1 MGASPAKFLFG
12 FLFVSI
18 ILWIIF
24 MFASRLLAWILSRV
38 MGASVG
44 FRVGGWKCLRD
55 IVLKFNKVFGGL
67 NASCMRG
74 RKVSFNLSPPGVRF
88 EAPEASSS
96 RNCCPNPNFE
106 VGAVESISVGEF
118 RLSLRQSLIKL
129 GVGFISR
136 DPKLQFLICDL
147 EVVMRSF
154 KKSTQTTTRSKK
166 SRSSGR
172 GKFMVLANMARFLS
186 VSVTDLVLK
195 TPKATLDIK
204 ELRVDISKDG
214 GSEAGLFVKLQLF
227 PINVHLGEPQLT
239 SDQSATSG
247 GSFSAYQF
255 TDGICPPFTCEEFS
269 LLCELGHNR
278 EAGVVVRDLDITCG
292 EIRVN
297 LNEDILLQ
305 KKGLSDQSPY
315 PASGVALVDKESA
328 SAKKPHGKQAL
339 SAVSKIT
346 SMFPQKA
353 AFTLP
358 KLDVKVAHRSYGLIL
373 ENNIMGIQLK
383 CMKSPSVEDGGESV
397 KLDVQMEFSEIHLLR
412 EAGISIVEILK
423 LDVISSIYIP
433 LQPNSPIRSE
443 IDVKLGGTQCNLML
457 NRLEPWARLRP
468 PQKPKKEPLE
478 QSHAKEKSQ
487 PSEQKAIMWTCTVS
501 APEMTVV
508 LYSLTGCP
516 LYHGCSQSSHIFA
529 NNISSTG
536 ATLHMELGELNLDM
550 SDEYQECLKES
561 LFGVETNTGSLMHI
575 AKVSL
580 DLGKKDVDPPEDG
593 LKSKMVLGADVTG
606 MGVHLTF
613 RRLESLLST
622 VLSLKALAKK
632 LSTSSKKPTQS
643 RGIKSS
649 RPSGKGIQLLKLN
662 LERCSVH
669 VCGDVGLDNIVT
681 PDPKRVNYGSQG
693 GRVLISNSADG
704 TPRTAHIMSTISNEG
719 KKMKYSVS
727 LDIYHFS
734 LCMKKDKKSM
744 QIELE
749 RARSIYQ
756 EFPEDN
762 IPGAKVALLDM
773 QNAKLVRRSGGLK
786 EIEVCSLFSATDIS
800 LRWEPDVH
808 IALFELGLHLKALMN
823 NHKSQGHNDGEKA
836 HIMEDKEAKTETT
849 LESAKLEKPV
859 KKRESIFAVDVEM
872 LSISAEVGD
881 GVETFIQ
888 VQSIFSENARIGV
901 LLEGLMLQLNEARIF
916 RSSRMQISRV
926 PNVSGSLSDVKSE
939 TVTTWDWVIQ
949 ALDVHIC
956 LAYRVELRAI
966 DDAVEEMLRVL
977 KLVTSA
983 KTRCIF
989 PPKKEQSKPKKA
1001 SSTRTGCLRF
1011 SIRKLTADI
1020 EEEPMQGWLDEH
1032 YHLLTNEARE
1042 LAVRLDFLDELVSR
1056 GNQCDGVGESNDSLE
1071 GKIHYN
1077 GEEINFED
1085 ASAIQKLREEIYEQS
1100 FRSYYKACQ
1109 GLVPSEGSGA
1119 CKYGFQAG
1127 FKPSTARSSLF
1138 SICATELD
1146 LTLTKIEGG
1155 DAGMIEVVQKLDP
1168 VSRAHNIPFSKLYGA
1183 NINLRTGSLV
1193 AQIRNY
1199 TCPLLAAT
1207 GGRCEGRLVLAQQA
1221 TCFQP
1226 QIHQDVYIGR
1236 WRKATILRSATGTT
1250 PPVKTYCD
1258 LPLHFQKGE
1267 VSFGAGFEPSFA
1279 DLSYAFTVALRRA
1292 NLSIRNPNPVVQPPK
1307 KEKSLPWWDEMRNY
1321 IHGNNTLYFSE
1332 TIWHILATTNPYEN
1346 FDKLQI
1352 VTGYMEIQQSD
1363 GRVYASAKDFKI
1375 FLSSLESLLKN
1386 CTLKNSSGFSAP
1398 FLEAPLFTVEVTME
1412 FDCESGNPLNHYL
1425 FALPNEGVPRE
1436 KVFDPFRSTSLS
1448 LRFNFSLRPSLASD
1462 NDQSQ
1467 SSSINDHVVLD
1478 GVSSSPLKSES
1489 ALNDSTIVSL
1499 GHHDLAWLIK
1509 FWNLLYIPP
1518 HKLRSFSRWPR
1529 FGVPR
1534 IPRSGNLALD
1544 KVMTEFMLRIDATP
1558 TCIRHMPLHD
1568 DDPAKGLTFKMTK
1581 VKYEM
1586 YFSRGKQKY
1595 TFECFRDPLDLVY
1608 QGVDLHMP
1616 KAYINKEDCATVA
1629 KIIQMTRKKSQS
1641 ASMERAISDKNNS
1654 PRDGTEKHQDDG
1666 FLLSSDYFTIRR
1678 QSPRADPER
1687 LLAWQEAGRR
1697 NLEITYVRSEFE
1709 NGSESDDHTR
1719 SDPSDDD
1726 GYNVVIADNCQRIFV
1741 YGLKLLWTLENRDAV
1756 WSWVGGLSKAF
1767 EPPKPSPSRQ
1777 YAQRKLHEENNVPDK
1792 PDIQKTDDQI
1802 PSSAIDGV
1810 SSSQNMETSKAV
1822 SSPSKSDTVE
1832 NSISSAI
1839 AKYGSIDDSE
1849 EEGTRHFMVNVIEP
1863 QFNLHSEESNGR
1875 FLLAA
1880 VSGRVLARSFHSV
1893 LHVGCEIIEQALGGE
1908 KIQVPESQPEM
1919 TWSRMEFSVMLE
1931 HVQAHVAPTDVDPG
1945 AGLQWLPKIR
1955 RSSPK
1960 VKRTG
1965 ALLERVFMPCD
1976 MYLRYTRHKGGTSD
1990 LKVKPLKELT
2000 FNSHNITAAM
2010 TSRQFQVMLDV
2021 LTNLLFARLPN
2032 LEPRKSS
2039 LSYSAEDDED
2049 VEEEADEV
2057 VPDGVEEVELAKVDL
2072 EQKERAQKLILD
2084 DIRKLSLQGDISG
2097 DPQPE
2102 METDLWMVINGKS
2115 TLWFLYELIGRSTH
2129 MREPVWPSQL
2139 YHHQNLYNFTP
2150 EYNGGLVICCCPK
2163 GSHFR
2168 TAAAVFNP
2176 FSHHFSS
2183 DFFQVQKLKK
2193 ELSSAQKSRKAASA
2207 SLRLALQKAAQLRLM
2222 EKEKNKSP
2230 SYAMQIS
2237 LQINK
2242 VVWGML
2248 VDGKSFAEAEINDMI
2263 YDFERDYKD
2272 VGVAKFTTKYL
2283 VVRNC
2288 LPNAKSDMLLCAWN
2302 PPTEWGKKVMLR
2314 VDAKQGF
2321 SKDGNSPLELFQVEI
2336 YPLKIH
2342 LTESLYKVMWQYLFP
2357 EEEQDSQRRQQVWKG
2372 STTAGLRR
2380 VKKGTPV
2387 PDSSPSNSQ
2396 STKDAET
2403 SKSSTSAFA
2412 ALTATNQS
2420 SADSSQASKMQN
2432 PKANVV
2438 SGSNPELRRT
2448 SSFDRTWEENVA
2460 ESVANELVL
2469 QLHSS
2474 SKRGAAAS
2482 LEQQDE
2488 ATKSKLKDVKLVKPG
2503 RASHEEKKAG
2513 KMPDDKR
2520 SQPRRLR
2527 EFHNIKISQV
2537 ELLVTYEGSRFA
2549 VSDLRLLMDTF
2560 HRVEFTGTWRRLF
2573 SRVKK
2578 HIIWGVLKSV
2588 TGMQGKKFKDKA
2600 QPSTVA
2606 VPDTALNLSDS
2617 DGGSA
2622 EKTDQLPIAFPK
2634 RTVDGAGDGFVTS
2647 VRGLFNS
2654 QRRKA
2659 KAFVL
2664 RTMRGE
2670 AENEMHGDWSESDAE
2685 FSPFSRQLTITK
2697 AKRLIRRH
2705 TKKFRSRGQKGLSFQ
2720 QKESLTEESPRDGT
2734 PFESTHFEDSDSSSG
2749 SSPYEDFQIDS
2760 RDI

>member
-18 ILWIIF
+18 VLWIMF
-24 MFASRLLAWILSRV
+24 MFASRLLSWILSRV

-44 FRVGGWKCLRD
+44 FRIGGWKCLRD
-55 IVLKFNKVFGGL
+55 IILKFNK
-67 NASCMRG
+67 
-74 RKVSFNLSPPGVRF
+74 
-88 EAPEASSS
+88 
-96 RNCCPNPNFE
+96 
-106 VGAVESISVGEF
+106 GAIESISIGEI
-118 RLSLRQSLIKL
+118 RLSLRQSLIML

-136 DPKLQFLICDL
+136 DPKLQVLICDL
-147 EVVMRSF
+147 EVVMRSS
-154 KKSTQTTTRSKK
+154 KKRTQKTRSKK

-172 GKFMVLANMARFLS
+172 GKWMVLANMARFLS
-186 VSVTDLVLK
+186 VSVSDLVLK
-195 TPKATLDIK
+195 IPKATLDVK

-214 GSEAGLFVKLQLF
+214 VSEAGLFVKLKLF
-227 PINVHLGEPQLT
+227 PINVHLGEPRLT
-239 SDQSATSG
+239 SDQSCSTW
-247 GSFSAYQF
+247 
-255 TDGICPPFTCEEFS
+255 CPNKITLEDI
-269 LLCELGHNR
+269 LGLAS

-292 EIRVN
+292 ELRVN
-297 LNEDILLQ
+297 LNEDFLL
-305 KKGLSDQSPY
+305 KKKSSLDEFPHH
-315 PASGVALVDKESA
+315 ASGAEPADKQFG
-328 SAKKPHGKQAL
+328 SAKKPQGKQVLSAL
-339 SAVSKIT
+339 SKYS
-346 SMFPQKA
+346 SMFPEKA
-353 AFTLP
+353 SFTLP
-358 KLDVKVAHRSYGLIL
+358 KLEIKVAYRSYGLII

-383 CMKSPSVEDGGESV
+383 CMKSLSFEDVGESV
-397 KLDVQMEFSEIHLLR
+397 KLDVQMEFTEIHLLR
-412 EAGISIVEILK
+412 ETGISIVEILK
-423 LDVISSIYIP
+423 LDVVSSIYVP

-457 NRLEPWARLRP
+457 NRLEPWAFLHP
-468 PQKPKKEPLE
+468 PQKPKREPSAE
-478 QSHAKEKSQ
+478 SHAKEKSQ
-487 PSEQKAIMWTCTVS
+487 LSEHKAIMWTCTVS
-501 APEMTVV
+501 APEMTFV
-508 LYSLTGCP
+508 LYSLTGCL
-516 LYHGCSQSSHIFA
+516 LYHGCSQSSHVFA
-529 NNISSTG
+529 NNISNTG
-536 ATLHMELGELNLDM
+536 ATLHTELGELNLHM

-580 DLGKKDVDPPEDG
+580 DLGKKDVDSPEDG
-593 LKSKMVLGADVTG
+593 SKSKMVLGADVSG
-606 MGVHLTF
+606 MGVYLTF
-613 RRLESLLST
+613 RRLESLIST
-622 VLSLKALAKK
+622 ALSLKALAKK
-632 LSTSSKKPTQS
+632 LSSSSKKPAQS
-643 RGIKSS
+643 KEMRSS
-649 RPSGKGIQLLKLN
+649 RSSGKGIQLLKLN
-662 LERCSVH
+662 LERCSVNL
-669 VCGDVGLDNIVT
+669 CGDVGLENIVV

-693 GRVLISNSADG
+693 GRVLISNSVDG
-704 TPRTAHIMSTISNEG
+704 TPRTAHIVSTISTEG
-719 KKMKYSVS
+719 KQMKYSVS

-734 LCMKKDKKSM
+734 FGMNKEKKSM
-744 QIELE
+744 QVELE

-756 EFPEDN
+756 EFPEDYN
-762 IPGAKVALLDM
+762 PGAKVPLLDM

-808 IALFELGLHLKALMN
+808 IALFELGLHLKSLIH
-823 NHKSQGHNDGEKA
+823 NHKPQEHNDGEK
-836 HIMEDKEAKTETT
+836 IVDDKETRTETS
-849 LESAKLEKPV
+849 LESVKLEKPV

-888 VQSIFSENARIGV
+888 IQSIFSENARIGV
-901 LLEGLMLQLNEARIF
+901 LLEGLMLHLNEARIF
-916 RSSRMQISRV
+916 RSSRMQISRI
-926 PNVSGSLSDVKSE
+926 PNASGSLSDVKSE

-956 LAYRVELRAI
+956 MPFRLELRAI
-966 DDAVEEMLRVL
+966 DDSVEEMLRVL
-977 KLVTSA
+977 KLVTYA
-983 KTRCIF
+983 KTICVSH
-989 PPKKEQSKPKKA
+989 PKKEQSKPQKA
-1001 SSTRTGCLRF
+1001 SSTKTGCLRF
-1011 SIRKLTADI
+1011 NIHKLTADI

-1032 YHLLTNEARE
+1032 YQLLTNEARE
-1042 LAVRLDFLDELVSR
+1042 LAVRLDFFDELISR
-1056 GNQCDGVGESNDSLE
+1056 GGSQCHGVGESNDYLE
-1071 GKIHYN
+1071 GKIHYS
-1077 GEEINFED
+1077 GEDINFED
-1085 ASAIQKLREEIYEQS
+1085 ASAIQKLREEIYKQS

-1109 GLVPSEGSGA
+1109 DLVPSQGSGA

-1127 FKPSTARSSLF
+1127 FKSSTARASLF

-1146 LTLTKIEGG
+1146 LMLTKFEGG

-1199 TCPLLAAT
+1199 TYPLLAAT
-1207 GGRCEGRLVLAQQA
+1207 GGRCEGSLVLAQQA

-1236 WRKATILRSATGTT
+1236 WRKVDILRSASGTT
-1250 PPVKTYCD
+1250 PPVKTYLD
-1258 LPLHFQKGE
+1258 LPMHFQKGDI
-1267 VSFGAGFEPSFA
+1267 SFGTGFEPSFA
-1279 DLSYAFTVALRRA
+1279 DIIYAFTVALRRA
-1292 NLSIRNPNPVVQPPK
+1292 NLSIRNRNPLDQPPK

-1321 IHGNNTLYFSE
+1321 IHGNTTLYFSE
-1332 TIWHILATTNPYEN
+1332 TRWNILATTDPYEN

-1352 VTGYMEIQQSD
+1352 VTGYMEIRQSD

-1386 CTLKNSSGFSAP
+1386 CTLKYSSGFSAP
-1398 FLEAPLFTVEVTME
+1398 FLEAPIFTVEVTMGW
-1412 FDCESGNPLNHYL
+1412 DCESGNPLNHYL
-1425 FALPNEGVPRE
+1425 FALPNEGVPRQ
-1436 KVFDPFRSTSLS
+1436 KIFDPFRSTSLS
-1448 LRFNFSLRPSLASD
+1448 LRWNLSLRPYLSAD
-1462 NDQSQ
+1462 NNLSQ
-1467 SSSINDHVVLD
+1467 SSSINNQVVLD
-1478 GVSSSPLKSES
+1478 GVSSSPLKSET
-1489 ALNDSTIVSL
+1489 LNDSTIVSL

-1509 FWNLLYIPP
+1509 FWNLHYLPP
-1518 HKLRSFSRWPR
+1518 HKLRTFSRWPR

-1534 IPRSGNLALD
+1534 IPRSGNLSLD
-1544 KVMTEFMLRIDATP
+1544 KVMTEFMFRVDATP
-1558 TCIRHMPLHD
+1558 TCIKHMPLHA

-1581 VKYEM
+1581 VKYEL
-1586 YFSRGKQKY
+1586 YFGRGKQKY
-1595 TFECFRDPLDLVY
+1595 MFECIRDPLDLVY
-1608 QGVDLHMP
+1608 QGLDLHMP
-1616 KAYINKEDCATVA
+1616 KAYINNEDCATVA

-1641 ASMERAISDKNNS
+1641 TPVERVTGDKNS
-1654 PRDGTEKHQDDG
+1654 SSRSSTEKHQDDG

-1678 QSPRADPER
+1678 QAPKADPAR

-1697 NLEITYVRSEFE
+1697 NLEMTYVRSEFE

-1719 SDPSDDD
+1719 SDHSDDD

-1777 YAQRKLHEENNVPDK
+1777 NAQRKLHDENNVLDK
-1792 PDIQKTDDQI
+1792 PDIQKNDSQISSSLMDDA
-1802 PSSAIDGV
+1802 S
-1810 SSSQNMETSKAV
+1810 SSSQNMETSKSF

-1832 NSISSAI
+1832 NSIASAI
-1839 AKYGSIDDSE
+1839 AKYGNIDYSE

-1893 LHVGCEIIEQALGGE
+1893 LHVGYEMIEQALGGE
-1908 KIQVPESQPEM
+1908 NIQTPEAQPEM

-1955 RSSPK
+1955 RRSPK

-1976 MYLRYTRHKGGTSD
+1976 MYFRYTRHKGGTSD

-2021 LTNLLFARLPN
+2021 LTNLLFARLPK
-2032 LEPRKSS
+2032 PRKSS

-2057 VPDGVEEVELAKVDL
+2057 VPDGVEEVELAKIDL
-2072 EQKERAQKLILD
+2072 EQKERVQKLILN
-2084 DIRKLSLQGDISG
+2084 DIRKLSPQGDISG
-2097 DPQPE
+2097 DPHPDVK
-2102 METDLWMVINGKS
+2102 TNLWMVTN
-2115 TLWFLYELIGRSTH
+2115 GRSTL
-2129 MREPVWPSQL
+2129 V
-2139 YHHQNLYNFTP
+2139 QN
-2150 EYNGGLVICCCPK
+2150 
-2163 GSHFR
+2163 
-2168 TAAAVFNP
+2168 
-2176 FSHHFSS
+2176 
-2183 DFFQVQKLKK
+2183 LKK
-2193 ELSSAQKSRKAASA
+2193 ELISAQKSRKAASA

-2222 EKEKNKSP
+2222 EKEKTKSP
-2230 SYAMQIS
+2230 SYAMRIS

-2263 YDFERDYKD
+2263 YDFDRDYKD
-2272 VGVAKFTTKYL
+2272 VGVAKFTTKYF

-2302 PPTEWGKKVMLR
+2302 PPSEWGKFFSAIVLSIIVPLSNVPTQKVMLR

-2342 LTESLYKVMWQYLFP
+2342 LTESLYKLMWQYLFP

-2372 STTAGLRR
+2372 STTAGLKR
-2380 VKKGTPV
+2380 VKKGTSIH
-2387 PDSSPSNSQ
+2387 DASTSSSH
-2396 STKDAET
+2396 STKDAEA
-2403 SKSSTSAFA
+2403 SKPSTSAFA
-2412 ALTATNQS
+2412 ALTASNQS
-2420 SADSSQASKMQN
+2420 SIPADSSQASKLQN
-2432 PKANVV
+2432 LKANIVC
-2438 SGSNPELRRT
+2438 GSNPELRRT

-2474 SKRGAAAS
+2474 SKSGTS

-2488 ATKSKLKDVKLVKPG
+2488 VTKSKLKDIKVVKPG
-2503 RASHEEKKAG
+2503 RSSHEEKKAG
-2513 KMPDDKR
+2513 KMPDEKR
-2520 SQPRRLR
+2520 SQPRKLR

-2600 QPSTVA
+2600 HSASVS
-2606 VPDTALNLSDS
+2606 VPESEINLSDS

-2622 EKTDQLPIAFPK
+2622 EKTDQLPVAWPK
-2634 RTVDGAGDGFVTS
+2634 RPTDGAGDGFVTS
-2647 VRGLFNS
+2647 IRGLFNS

-2670 AENEMHGDWSESDAE
+2670 AENELHGGEWSESDAE
-2685 FSPFSRQLTITK
+2685 FSPFARQLTITK

-2705 TKKFRSRGQKGLSFQ
+2705 TKKFRSRGHKGLSFQ
-2720 QKESLTEESPRDGT
+2720 HKESFPESPRDGT
-2734 PFESTHFEDSDSSSG
+2734 PFESTRFEESDSSGG
-2749 SSPYEDFQIDS
+2749 SSPYEDIQIEL
-2760 RDI
+2760 